1 MRVLMSLIAAASV
14 ALTASTAWVGG
25 AGAKDTAETAAA
37 QPTPPLDPA
46 YLNKVQSSL
55 GFRLIARMSRHPKG
69 DGNLLVSPSSLAA
82 VLALLD
88 LGANADM
95 RAALLKALG
104 FEQDP
109 DAAVSDK
116 LASLRASAKSAQVD
130 TGGALTLASAIVFD
144 RKAAPH
150 PNMVPQL
157 AEAGAQV
164 TVEDLENPATIQ
176 RINAWVKERTA
187 GLIPTIIDKAPNE
200 AGLVALNALHFK
212 ERWRNA
218 FEAGA
223 TRQAVFRTVA
233 GTAVEVAM
241 MQREGNMLFREQGN
255 FVAVELPYANERFR
269 LVLITSKTKPAR
281 AMEFRPVADW
291 LAGEGFVQRPGELAL
306 PRFGVGASADLLDT
320 LDALG
325 LSPARKSPN
334 ALSGLSPGAM
344 TIAQVLQ
351 RTEIR
356 LDEAGT
362 EAAAATAVTTTRA
375 IATDFVK
382 MVVDKPFLFALRD
395 AQSGLVLLTG
405 YVDNP
410 KDAAS

>member
-1 MRVLMSLIAAASV
+1 
-14 ALTASTAWVGG
+14 
-25 AGAKDTAETAAA
+25 
-37 QPTPPLDPA
+37 
-46 YLNKVQSSL
+46 
-55 GFRLIARMSRHPKG
+55 
-69 DGNLLVSPSSLAA
+69 
-82 VLALLD
+82 
-88 LGANADM
+88 
-95 RAALLKALG
+95 
-104 FEQDP
+104 
-109 DAAVSDK
+109 
-116 LASLRASAKSAQVD
+116 
-130 TGGALTLASAIVFD
+130 
-144 RKAAPH
+144 
-150 PNMVPQL
+150 
-157 AEAGAQV
+157 
-164 TVEDLENPATIQ
+164 
-176 RINAWVKERTA
+176 
-187 GLIPTIIDKAPNE
+187 
-200 AGLVALNALHFK
+200 
-212 ERWRNA
+212 
-218 FEAGA
+218 
-223 TRQAVFRTVA
+223 
-233 GTAVEVAM
+233 M

-281 AMEFRPVADW
+281 AIEFRPVADW
-291 LAGEGFVQRPGELAL
+291 LAGEGFGERPGELAL

-382 MVVDKPFLFALRD
+382 MVVDKPFFFALRD
-395 AQSGLVLLTG
+395 AQSGLMLLTG